1 MRSYSAH
8 NGDMALTSLSLA
20 WEHTVAGLRRLFERL
35 THRGGRPPLAGVR
48 EPRHPRPTLPSAAVA
63 LAEPR
68 TARQR
73 RIKLTRR
80 RGDSQEV

>member
-1 MRSYSAH
+1 MKSYSAH
-8 NGDMALTSLSLA
+8 NGDMTLTSLSLA
-20 WEHTVAGLRRLFERL
+20 WEHTVAGWRRLFERL
-35 THRGGRPPLAGVR
+35 AHRGRRPPPAGVR
-48 EPRHPRPTLPSAAVA
+48 EPRRPRPTLPSAAVA

-80 RGDSQEV
+80 RGDNQEG

>member
-8 NGDMALTSLSLA
+8 NRDMALTSLSAA
-20 WEHTVAGLRRLFERL
+20 WEHAVAGLRRLFERL
-35 THRGGRPPLAGVR
+35 THRGRRPPLAGVR
-48 EPRHPRPTLPSAAVA
+48 EPRRPRPTLPSAAVA

-80 RGDSQEV
+80 RGDSQEG

>member
-8 NGDMALTSLSLA
+8 NGDMALTSLPVT
-20 WEHTVAGLRRLFERL
+20 WERAVAGLRRLFERL
-35 THRGGRPPLAGVR
+35 THRGRKPPLGGVR
-48 EPRHPRPTLPSAAVA
+48 EPRRPRPTLPSAAVA

-68 TARQR
+68 TARRR

-80 RGDSQEV
+80 RGDSQED